1 VPNCAAPSTLWIPQS
16 CRPSD
21 ARRSRAPEGS
31 LSRAPLNGSI
41 VGRTDGML
49 RTAIAIALEFVGNS
63 AAFAAVVAAL
73 PRTGGGGGLNRLV
86 PAVVL
91 LGFSALA
98 IWGSSRLWR
107 KWRLGTGVCSIFQA
121 VMSFQLSH
129 QIPPEH
135 ETGNVGHNYLV
146 AAIVLV
152 VVGLAAVAW
161 HQRLA
166 SRSA

>member
-1 VPNCAAPSTLWIPQS
+1 
-16 CRPSD
+16 
-21 ARRSRAPEGS
+21 
-31 LSRAPLNGSI
+31 
-41 VGRTDGML
+41 ML
-49 RTAIAIALEFVGNS
+49 RTAIALALEFVASS
-63 AAFAAVVAAL
+63 AAFAAVVTAL
-73 PRTGGGGGLNRLV
+73 QGVGGGGGLIWLV

-98 IWGSSRLWR
+98 VWGSSKLWR

-121 VMSFQLSH
+121 LMSFQLSH

-135 ETGNVGHNYLV
+135 ETGNVGHNYLI